1 MNDMTMTE
9 RRKKAARSTR
19 ATAGTDGSTAAAP
32 ARPHLDRLVATA
44 QRVGPAPVAVA
55 YPCSANAIEAAV
67 ATQRLGLAHPILVG
81 PRQRI
86 ETLARKE
93 NLDLRGVTF
102 AETEDDPHAA
112 ARACVGLCRDGQA
125 SVIMKGSLHTDELLG
140 AVVARDSGLR
150 TPRRMSHAF
159 VFDLPGDPHPL
170 FMADCVVNIEP
181 GLMDKRD
188 IIQNAIDLMHA
199 LGIARPYAAVLSA
212 VETINPAIPGTI
224 EAAALAKMSERG
236 QITGALVDGPLGFD
250 AAVSA
255 EAARIKGLDLQGRE
269 RPDLLIVPNLEAGN
283 MLYKELVYLAHAE
296 CAGLILGTRV
306 PVVLTSRADSPQ
318 ARVAS
323 CALAVLQ
330 AKAAPVTTR
339 TG

>member
-1 MNDMTMTE
+1 
-9 RRKKAARSTR
+9 
-19 ATAGTDGSTAAAP
+19 
-32 ARPHLDRLVATA
+32 
-44 QRVGPAPVAVA
+44 
-55 YPCSANAIEAAV
+55 
-67 ATQRLGLAHPILVG
+67 
-81 PRQRI
+81 
-86 ETLARKE
+86 
-93 NLDLRGVTF
+93 
-102 AETEDDPHAA
+102 
-112 ARACVGLCRDGQA
+112 
-125 SVIMKGSLHTDELLG
+125 
-140 AVVARDSGLR
+140 
-150 TPRRMSHAF
+150 
-159 VFDLPGDPHPL
+159 
-170 FMADCVVNIEP
+170 
-181 GLMDKRD
+181 
-188 IIQNAIDLMHA
+188 
-199 LGIARPYAAVLSA
+199 
-212 VETINPAIPGTI
+212 
-224 EAAALAKMSERG
+224 MSERG